1 MERRESPFAAN
12 RIRNNY
18 PKLINTI
25 YIGGLN
31 EEAIIQYSN
40 DGQISYKSLN
50 FLMTFPLRS
59 QDEIEY
65 YTLAFKF
72 IYSDKDFFPKHYK
85 FFLCTFEQYRYF
97 YSIKFTEERTIN
109 NHKIQVPVVI
119 IIESFKE
126 DIYQFKMLLSLIYQ
140 QYIMSYEKESDP
152 SIINDYRKIEL
163 LNIFSFCHSLLYK
176 PSPHTNIK
184 LYLPCLSVNDA
195 LDFYYSSNTEIPC
208 NKVDYSIQKLFYY
221 LDLSIII
228 KIVLKLLTER
238 TVLLVSSNPLVLINI
253 FPALKKLIFPIE
265 WCQKFIP
272 ISPETIFVNG
282 PVVCLIGVVRESD
295 EAIENIIQEMRDV
308 LFVDCDTNEIVGDV
322 TKQLY
327 CPLPSSI
334 LSETAYPLLT
344 YHNKKLM
351 QYDPSNKTKPA
362 KPLKLLKSGQ
372 IIIDCEDN
380 NKLYVVSKENYY
392 TRQEY
397 TELRKSIQRLKNKT
411 IESSD
416 RESVSAYN
424 SNSSWSHLLND
435 SIEVNFEKEVNLLFA
450 KLIYNKLENQRDY
463 LWNDVKSTVNY
474 KYSVNV
480 TQFDNDSSMAIMRN
494 IIENKY
500 KYSFENAFDVIFN
513 ILPFKL
519 PLLNKSKEMFIKA
532 YQNYEKYFNSNKCN
546 SMNESIPLRNSKT
559 VIANNGTQ
567 LCFYGPNGFIEFAKL
582 FFESVED
589 INTFYTQQY
598 YMPLL
603 KEITEDIKV
612 QNTIIEDDIFYD
624 ETDDL
629 NENLKLG
636 SYEIDEEKNNNKIK
650 NEFKEKKKDDTIIAF
665 HSKDKGLSETA
676 EYHLYICTLLQE
688 FVKLKIEKED
698 SSCYNSVIFDSYCKA
713 YKLNKVDFPFYSFY
727 SFLKTL
733 PLQTIEGYT
742 IVLQNTHECKDLC
755 TIIESFII

>member
-1 MERRESPFAAN
+1 MEKRESLFAD

-25 YIGGLN
+25 YIGGLTD
-31 EEAIIQYSN
+31 ETIAQYSN
-40 DGQISYKSLN
+40 NGQISFKSFN
-50 FLMTFPLRS
+50 FLMTFPLRA
-59 QDEIEY
+59 QDEIKD
-65 YTLAFKF
+65 YTLAFKL
-72 IYSDKDFFPKHYK
+72 IYSDNDYFPKHYK

-97 YSIKFTEERTIN
+97 YSLKFTEEIMVN
-109 NHKIQVPVVI
+109 NKKIQVPVVI
-119 IIESFKE
+119 IIESYKE

-140 QYIMSYEKESDP
+140 QYIMSYEKESDQT
-152 SIINDYRKIEL
+152 IINDYRKIEL

-184 LYLPCLSVNDA
+184 LYLPCLGVNDA

-228 KIVLKLLTER
+228 KIVMKLLQEN

-253 FPALKKLIFPIE
+253 IPALKKLIFPIE

-272 ISPETIFVNG
+272 ISPEPSLGDGSAI
-282 PVVCLIGVVRESD
+282 CLIGVVRESD
-295 EAIENIIQEMRDV
+295 EEIESIIQEMRDV

-322 TKQLY
+322 TKQLF
-327 CPLPSSI
+327 CPLPCSI
-334 LSETAYPLLT
+334 LSEKAYPLLT
-344 YHNKKLM
+344 YHKNKLM
-351 QYDPSNKTKPA
+351 QYEPSNKSKPV
-362 KPLKLLKSGQ
+362 KPLTLLKSGQ
-372 IIIDCEDN
+372 IIIDCDDH
-380 NKLYVVSKENYY
+380 NKLYVPSNEQYY

-397 TELRKSIQRLKNKT
+397 SELRKNIQKLKNKS
-411 IESSD
+411 IESSE
-416 RESVSAYN
+416 RESLSACN
-424 SNSSWSHLLND
+424 SNSTWSHLLND
-435 SIEVNFEKEVNLLFA
+435 SIEVNFDREVNLLFA
-450 KLIYNKLENQRDY
+450 KLIYSKLENKKDY
-463 LWNDVKSTVNY
+463 LFNDIKSTISYN
-474 KYSVNV
+474 YSVNIK
-480 TQFDNDSSMAIMRN
+480 QFDNDSSISIMKN
-494 IIENKY
+494 ILENKY
-500 KYSFENAFDVIFN
+500 KYSFDNAIDIIFN

-519 PLLNKSKEMFIKA
+519 PLLNKNKEMFIKA
-532 YQNYEKYFNSNKCN
+532 FQNYEKYFNSNKSN

-567 LCFYGPNGFIEFAKL
+567 LCFYGANGFIEFAKL

-589 INTFYTQQY
+589 VNTFYTQQY

-603 KEITEDIKV
+603 KEIREDIKV

-629 NENLKLG
+629 NENLNLG
-636 SYEIDEEKNNNKIK
+636 AYEIDEEKNKNKIT
-650 NEFKEKKKDDTIIAF
+650 NESKEKKKDDTVIAF
-665 HSKDKGLSETA
+665 HSKERGLSETA
-676 EYHLYICTLLQE
+676 EYHLYISTLLQE

-713 YKLNKVDFPFYSFY
+713 YQLNKVDFPFYSFY

-733 PLQTIEGYT
+733 PQQTIESYS
-742 IVLQNTHECKDLC
+742 IVLQNDHEYKDLC
-755 TIIESFII
+755 TIIETFIN